1 MILLIEFGLFL
12 LVAALAFLR
21 PQTGSRFF
29 EVFEQRFAKIS
40 EKRGWCVLA
49 VGAVA
54 VLARIAVLP
63 ILPVPQP
70 WIADEF
76 SHLLLAD
83 TLVHGRLNNPTH
95 PMWIHFET
103 IHEIMRPSYASMYPP
118 AQGFFLAIGKLIAG
132 SPFAG
137 VCLSVGVM
145 CAAICWMLQAWVAP
159 PWALLGGL
167 IAVMRLAVFSY
178 WGNSY
183 WGGAAAATGGA
194 LLLGALGRIWQRK
207 RVRDAI
213 LMAAGLALLA
223 NSRPY
228 EGLIFSLPVAA
239 ALGIWF
245 FRMKAAERTAAWKR
259 VIAPLAACVLLLG
272 IGMGYYFWRVTGSPF
287 RMPYQVDRS
296 TYAMAP
302 YFLWQAPALAPIYH
316 QKALQDFY
324 TGTELDFYTRNRTL
338 RTVLAIEVAKAGEIW
353 LFYLGPAL
361 TIPLIF
367 VFAAVPY
374 GTSWHRLSR
383 RLRFLLIALTISLAG
398 LAIEVF
404 FFPHYAAPMTALL
417 YGFVLMAMEG
427 LQGWQWQ
434 GKQVGRFLTRAV
446 PVVCM
451 LVFALRAG
459 ATPLRL
465 SLRPNWPP
473 TWYNLKATYSNRARF
488 QAQLEG
494 LPGRHIVLVRYAPS
508 SSDDPG
514 FAWVYNAADID
525 QAKIVWAWDMGEP
538 KNRELLDYFKGRH
551 IWIVR
556 LDNRPLK
563 LEAYSPAS

>member
-21 PQTGSRFF
+21 PQTGAKFF
-29 EVFEQRFAKIS
+29 EGLEQRFARAS
-40 EKRGWCVLA
+40 DKRGWSVFA
-49 VGAVA
+49 VGAIA
-54 VLARIAVLP
+54 FLARLAALP

-83 TLVHGRLNNPTH
+83 TLLHGRLANPTH

-103 IHEIMRPSYASMYPP
+103 IQEIMRPTYASMYPP
-118 AQGFFLAIGKLIAG
+118 AQGIFLAIGKLIAG
-132 SPFAG
+132 SPFVG

-194 LLLGALGRIWQRK
+194 LLLGALGRIWQRE

-213 LMAAGLALLA
+213 MMGLGLALLA

-228 EGLIFSLPVAA
+228 EGLVFSLPVAA

-245 FRMKAAERTAAWKR
+245 FRKKAAERVLALKL
-259 VIAPLAACVLLLG
+259 VIAPLAVCVLLLG

-287 RMPYQVDRS
+287 RMPYQVDRT

-302 YFLWQAPALAPIYH
+302 YFLWQKPAPAPVYH
-316 QKALQDFY
+316 HNALRDFY

-338 RTVLAIEVAKAGEIW
+338 GTVLTVEIVKAGEIW

-367 VFAAVPY
+367 VFAAAPY
-374 GTSWHRLSR
+374 GLSWQRLSS
-383 RLRFLLIALTISLAG
+383 RLQFLLIALAVSWTG
-398 LAIEVF
+398 LAIEVY
-404 FFPHYAAPMTALL
+404 FFPHYAAPMTALI
-417 YGFVLMAMEG
+417 YGLVLMAMER
-427 LQGWQWQ
+427 LHGWQSQ
-434 GKQVGRFLTRAV
+434 GKHVGRFLTRAV
-446 PVVCM
+446 PVLCI

-459 ATPLRL
+459 ATPLGL

-473 TWYNLKATYSNRARF
+473 TWYNLRATYSNRARF

-494 LPGRHIVLVRYAPS
+494 LPGDHLVLVRYAHS
-508 SSDDPG
+508 SSEDPG
-514 FAWVYNAADID
+514 YAWVYNEADID
-525 QAKIVWAWDMGEP
+525 HAKVVWAWDMGEP
-538 KNRELLDYFKGRH
+538 QNRDLLEYFKGRRV
-551 IWIVR
+551 WIVR
-556 LDNRPLK
+556 LDNHPLK